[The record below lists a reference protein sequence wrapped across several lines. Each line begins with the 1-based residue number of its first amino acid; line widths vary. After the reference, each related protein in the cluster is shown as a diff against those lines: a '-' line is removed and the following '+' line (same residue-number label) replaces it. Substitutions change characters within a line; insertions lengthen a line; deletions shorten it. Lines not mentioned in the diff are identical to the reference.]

1 MVPENIHINPM
12 GSLENPSGEEGLK
25 KAKVLKW
32 KYDPN
37 WNFQWGG
44 GSNEKITCHVGSMDI
59 FWSITIQVLFQLV
72 YHGEYENWSVNLNKT
87 FKPVV
92 VCLSLLTN
100 YLLNKVKKN
109 CTYTVLYSS
118 CNYESVKKIMKIFM
132 QQELYS
138 SLPKIFQT
146 NSKIH
151 V

>member
-1 MVPENIHINPM
+1 M
-12 GSLENPSGEEGLK
+12 GS
-25 KAKVLKW
+25 
-32 KYDPN
+32 
-37 WNFQWGG
+37 
-44 GSNEKITCHVGSMDI
+44 IDI

-87 FKPVV
+87 FKPVP

-100 YLLNKVKKN
+100 YSLNKVKKN
-109 CTYTVLYSS
+109 CTYSVLYSS
-118 CNYESVKKIMKIFM
+118 CKYESVKKIIKIFM

-138 SLPKIFQT
+138 SLQKIFQT